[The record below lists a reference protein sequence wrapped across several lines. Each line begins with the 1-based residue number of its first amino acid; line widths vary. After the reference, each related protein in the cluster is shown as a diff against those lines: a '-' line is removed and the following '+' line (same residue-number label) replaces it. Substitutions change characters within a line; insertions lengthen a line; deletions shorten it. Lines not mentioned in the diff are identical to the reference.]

1 MHREAATH
9 LSQWGPTHPGVG
21 GAGVRPADNHD
32 VAEGVSRAA
41 RANHRRCGGAGR
53 ARDIARRPVRRRDRN
68 TRGRERRCG
77 VAGGFGTLGRTGAVP
92 AGMAPSPGQGGTAP
106 TGTGSPTSCP
116 MPTANFPGSSCGSGS
131 SAGRPTRRGIC
142 GGRWWRPRGAQR
154 LLGVPSV
161 DAPTLE
167 ALFALAGWPRP
178 HSLVQTMRN
187 AARVKFGWL
196 ERVPGRMGF
205 YTVTDTGRETAL
217 PDQAFGLPEELV

>member
-1 MHREAATH
+1 MKLLLTFPNGAQLTLESAEPEFIQQIIMTSLKEFPALPGQTAGPAEAQAVQGT
-9 LSQWGPTHPGVG
+9 SPGDRPAA
-21 GAGVRPADNHD
+21 GAGARPGGNGT
-32 VAEGVSRAA
+32 AESLGVSVRSADTGGPGGDAA
-41 RANHRRCGGAGR
+41 
-53 ARDIARRPVRRRDRN
+53 
-68 TRGRERRCG
+68 
-77 VAGGFGTLGRTGAVP
+77 F
-92 AGMAPSPGQGGTAP
+92 
-106 TGTGSPTSCP
+106 
-116 MPTANFPGSSCGSGS
+116 S
-131 SAGRPTRRGIC
+131 SAGGNGSHGNAFASILPDANGELSGEQLHFREFCRDANPTGDMRRAVVAAE
-142 GGRWWRPRGAQR
+142 GAQR

-217 PDQAFGLPEELV
+217 PDRALGMPEQFV